1 MVPGAFIVKNSRRC
15 VNRRP
20 LAVPSDTLRAYDSHH
35 CDSIMRTSPFLHSPV
50 ACSAVSGVLR
60 AKGFELGDFE
70 LDEDDVGSQDDLLSL
85 VGSLLR
91 VRCFSTGE
99 ERVYPTGAGSAWL
112 GAFLMDLG
120 GGHFSRAVRGTG
132 KALT

>member
-1 MVPGAFIVKNSRRC
+1 MVPDAFTANNSRRC
-15 VNRRP
+15 ESRRP
-20 LAVPSDTLRAYDSHH
+20 FAASSDTLPAYDSHH
-35 CDSIMRTSPFLHSPV
+35 CDSIMRTSSFLHAPIAS
-50 ACSAVSGVLR
+50 SAASGVLR

-99 ERVYPTGAGSAWL
+99 ERVYTTGAGSAWL

-120 GGHFSRAVRGTG
+120 GGHFSRAIRGTG
-132 KALT
+132 NALT